1 MFRVISDMKN
11 RGDRG
16 FTLIELLIVI
26 AIIGILTAIAVPA
39 FLGQREK
46 AKVRAVESGAK
57 GAVSDLQAY
66 LDAYVAGDPY
76 IIVSDASGNQ
86 GCYEATTSAATGH
99 TCNSVYNQASAGT
112 YPAFP
117 AGVATVLTHFISHH
131 SFKGDKSPYTGN
143 SLFVTDS
150 SAISDGTVFVTP
162 TSSRAVSIL
171 AYTTNYTSPIFSQM
185 VTTR

>member
-1 MFRVISDMKN
+1 MMFKVMSDMKH

-46 AKVRAVESGAK
+46 AKVRSVESGAK

-66 LDAYVAGDPY
+66 LDAYVGGDPY
-76 IIVSDASGNQ
+76 IIVTDTAGNQ
-86 GCYEATTSAATGH
+86 GCYEATTATATGH
-99 TCNSVYNQASAGT
+99 TCNAVYNQASSGT
-112 YPAFP
+112 YTAFP
-117 AGVATVLTHFISHH
+117 NGAVTVISHFISHH
-131 SFKGDKSPYTGN
+131 SFKGDKSPYTGDP
-143 SLFVTDS
+143 LFT
-150 SAISDGTVFVTP
+150 SAAPTVDGQVFVTP
-162 TSSRAVSIL
+162 ASSRAVNIM
-171 AYTTNYTSPIFSQM
+171 AYTTNYTSPVFSQM

>member
-1 MFRVISDMKN
+1 MKA
-11 RGDRG
+11 RDERG

-46 AKVRAVESGAK
+46 AKVRATEAGAK
-57 GAVSDLQAY
+57 GAVTDLQGY

-76 IIVSDASGNQ
+76 IIITAADGTQ
-86 GCYEATTSAATGH
+86 GCYESTNAGTTGAS
-99 TCNSVYNQASAGT
+99 CLSVYNQASAGT

-117 AGVATVLTHFISHH
+117 GGVTTIVDHFVSHH
-131 SFKGDKSPYTGN
+131 TFKGDKSAFTG
-143 SLFVTDS
+143 SALFVTTG
-150 SAISDGTVFVTP
+150 ATDGQILLSP
-162 TSSRAVSIL
+162 SGSRAIIIL
-171 AYTTNYTSPIFSQM
+171 AYATNSTSPILSQM